1 MNGTLANYINLEP
14 YYDSTT
20 HNLYIIDRS
29 TPVKP
34 NNLPTLI
41 NVGLVKPNQGTFVK
55 SFSVKSE
62 ITPNL
67 ASQIAIG
74 AQANNEDVGVESI
87 AFSRWNAGLTDRIVP
102 NKIVP
107 KNSTENSDNFLG
119 LKKDTISY
127 LTYTIT
133 EDYLPKSYRDNI
145 EFIIKGISNTV
156 DPSGW
161 TTKIEGLS
169 IPKGNEALSGGV
181 RTSEAGAFDS
191 NRDRSVSTNDGGSVA
206 TPNSAG
212 LTQPTTGGK
221 IVHDYTGQAGQ
232 NVQLILDALN
242 AVGLTNPISQVGVLC
257 TVSKEC
263 GFLLK
268 GEIGY
273 NNTSNERIRKI
284 FKTKLG
290 KQSDAF
296 INDLKKDK
304 VRFFSYVYSDNY
316 GGLGNG
322 SAASKD
328 GWTYRGRGFNGLT
341 GRAIYKKYGD
351 LVGVDI
357 LNNPD
362 LVNKDLALAAK
373 ILVQFLV
380 VQPKNKGSY
389 TVFQNTQQA
398 ILKFADLNN
407 GGTPNT
413 MQREKALQA
422 ERHFK
427 IVG

>member
-1 MNGTLANYINLEP
+1 
-14 YYDSTT
+14 
-20 HNLYIIDRS
+20 
-29 TPVKP
+29 
-34 NNLPTLI
+34 
-41 NVGLVKPNQGTFVK
+41 
-55 SFSVKSE
+55 
-62 ITPNL
+62 
-67 ASQIAIG
+67 
-74 AQANNEDVGVESI
+74 
-87 AFSRWNAGLTDRIVP
+87 LTDRIVP

-127 LTYTIT
+127 LTALGSGVWMKNYVEELSPSVNDYQKQIKASRILANPKAASPSFIPISLNLTLDGISGIKIFQKYTIT
-133 EDYLPKSYRDNI
+133 EDYLPKSYRDNM
-145 EFIIKGISNTV
+145 
-156 DPSGW
+156 
-161 TTKIEGLS
+161 
-169 IPKGNEALSGGV
+169 
-181 RTSEAGAFDS
+181 
-191 NRDRSVSTNDGGSVA
+191 GSVA

>member
-1 MNGTLANYINLEP
+1 MFRKCKYQF
-14 YYDSTT
+14 S
-20 HNLYIIDRS
+20 
-29 TPVKP
+29 
-34 NNLPTLI
+34 LP
-41 NVGLVKPNQGTFVK
+41 
-55 SFSVKSE
+55 
-62 ITPNL
+62 
-67 ASQIAIG
+67 
-74 AQANNEDVGVESI
+74 
-87 AFSRWNAGLTDRIVP
+87 
-102 NKIVP
+102 
-107 KNSTENSDNFLG
+107 
-119 LKKDTISY
+119 
-127 LTYTIT
+127 
-133 EDYLPKSYRDNI
+133 LPD
-145 EFIIKGISNTV
+145 E
-156 DPSGW
+156 
-161 TTKIEGLS
+161 
-169 IPKGNEALSGGV
+169 
-181 RTSEAGAFDS
+181 
-191 NRDRSVSTNDGGSVA
+191 
-206 TPNSAG
+206 
-212 LTQPTTGGK
+212 
-221 IVHDYTGQAGQ
+221 

-407 GGTPNT
+407 GGTPNA
-413 MQREKALQA
+413 MQREKALKA